1 MFGWRKRARS
11 GSADAETALETE
23 MDRVASRTD
32 YPENADSVAD
42 PLLDAPHA
50 DNMQNET
57 TDYDESI
64 PSSDN
69 DFLGLDLM
77 SSDAVDDR
85 DEALDATTE
94 QTRGDLAMRDVEPT
108 QEPSEGLSQTDLK
121 NAELHVG
128 PGITLKGDIT
138 TCEALIVQGNVNGT
152 IDCAQMQVLSGGVVD
167 GTATVQ
173 MAEIEGSFTGTLSVT
188 GLLRVRGAGK
198 IQGTIRYGEL
208 EVERGC
214 EVSGDVAQSDLAS
227 DGEKPE
233 GRRFMR
239 GSNPAGVR
247 AA

>member
-11 GSADAETALETE
+11 GSADAETALETGT
-23 MDRVASRTD
+23 DRVASRSD
-32 YPENADSVAD
+32 YPDITDAVVD
-42 PLLDAPHA
+42 PLSDKRQGDDL
-50 DNMQNET
+50 QSET
-57 TDYDESI
+57 TVYDDDT
-64 PSSDN
+64 PSPDN
-69 DFLGLDLM
+69 NFLGLDLTP
-77 SSDAVDDR
+77 SDIADDQ
-85 DEALDATTE
+85 DEELDATKE
-94 QTRGDLAMRDVEPT
+94 PAKGDWAMRDVEPA
-108 QEPSEGLSQTDLK
+108 QEQTEGPSQTDLK

-138 TCEALIVQGNVNGT
+138 TCEALVVQGNVNGT

-188 GLLRVRGAGK
+188 GLLRVRGVGK

-214 EVSGDVAQSDLAS
+214 EVSGDVAQNEIAS